1 MIFWLKAQAPIGIR
15 DFISFFSQVSLQL
28 AEENVVQ
35 VGGTLVGA
43 KTLGH
48 LTGGRII

>member
-1 MIFWLKAQAPIGIR
+1 MIFRGKAQAPIGLR
-15 DFISFFSQVSLQL
+15 DFISFFSQVLLQR
-28 AEENVVQ
+28 AEEFIVQ